1 MIDIKGHEK
10 NIAAEVH
17 DELSAEPS
25 LLKELLLL
33 FVKIAAIILAFIL
46 LFTFMFGLCRNL
58 DASMDPAVKD
68 GDLVMFYRLDKDYVA
83 QDTLVLEFGGKKQVR
98 RVIAVAGDT
107 VDITEDGLLING
119 AIQQEKAIY
128 SLTQRYEDG
137 VEFPLIVEEGEVF
150 VLGDNRDSATDSR
163 VYSTVKNRDTLGKV
177 MVILRW
183 RNV

>member
-1 MIDIKGHEK
+1 MSEIKKPE
-10 NIAAEVH
+10 NVIAAGVP

-33 FVKIAAIILAFIL
+33 FAKIAVILSAFGL

-83 QDTLVLEFGGKKQVR
+83 QDTLVLEFDGKKQVR

-107 VDITEDGLLING
+107 VDITEEGLLING

-128 SLTQRYEDG
+128 SLTQRYEEG
-137 VEFPLIVEEGEVF
+137 VEFPLTVEEGEVF
-150 VLGDNRDSATDSR
+150 VLGDSRDSATDSR
-163 VYSTVKNRDTLGKV
+163 IYGTVKNRDTLGKV
-177 MVILRW
+177 MMILRW